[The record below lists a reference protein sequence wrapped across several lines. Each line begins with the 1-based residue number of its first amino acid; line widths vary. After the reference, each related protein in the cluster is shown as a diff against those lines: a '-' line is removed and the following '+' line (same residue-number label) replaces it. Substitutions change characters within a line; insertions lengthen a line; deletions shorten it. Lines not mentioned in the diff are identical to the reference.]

1 MPKVVI
7 TGGAGFIG
15 SNLAEAMVN
24 SGWAVTAIDDLSFGS
39 LNNLESIKKDS
50 NFQFVKSDICQS
62 GALDDACK
70 DTQCLVHLAAY
81 KIPRYGGALKTLN
94 INNDG
99 TRAALECASKYGLKF
114 ILASTSDVY
123 GKNANPPFK
132 EGDNLVLGPPFIRRW
147 AYAVSKAFDEQLAM
161 AYYDEREL
169 PIVILRF
176 FGSYGPHNHRTWWGG
191 PQAVFIEQALQNH
204 SLSVHGDGRQT
215 RSFCYVSDT
224 VRGIKSAI
232 ETDRAIGEIINIGS
246 INEISIEELARKVI
260 VLADSK
266 SEIEFIAYEQF
277 GGRYEDVRN
286 RVPDLAKAKR
296 LLRFEP
302 KISLDQGLTRTI
314 EWHKRF
320 ARMSD

>member
-15 SNLAEAMVN
+15 SNLAEVMVN
-24 SGWAVTAIDDLSFGS
+24 SGWDVVAVDDLSYGS
-39 LNNLESIKKDS
+39 LNNLESINNENSFHFIKA
-50 NFQFVKSDICQS
+50 DICRP
-62 GALDDACK
+62 GALDEACK
-70 DTQCLVHLAAY
+70 DAQCLVHLAAY

-99 TRAALECASKYGLKF
+99 TRVALESASKYGLKF

-132 EGDNLVLGPPFIRRW
+132 EGDNLVLGPPFVRRW

-161 AYYDEREL
+161 AYLDERKL

-176 FGSYGPHNHRTWWGG
+176 FGSYGPHNHRSWWGG
-191 PQAVFIEQALQNH
+191 PQAVFIEQALQNKP
-204 SLSVHGDGRQT
+204 LSVHGDGRQT
-215 RSFCYVSDT
+215 RSFCYISDT

-232 ETDRAIGEIINIGS
+232 ETDKAIGEIINIGS
-246 INEISIEELARKVI
+246 ANEISIEKLAGKI
-260 VLADSK
+260 INLTNSK

-286 RVPDLAKAKR
+286 RVPNLAKAKQ
-296 LLRFEP
+296 LLGFEP
-302 KISLDQGLTRTI
+302 KIALDEGLIRTI
-314 EWHKRF
+314 KWHKRF
-320 ARMSD
+320 PRISD